1 MNKST
6 AKQVKVWDKT
16 WNEMLEKGTFPEM
29 SSYQRQWHKNLI
41 KVVAQN
47 INLNN
52 AKSMLECGCGNG
64 IFGLE
69 FANRFPKMALYL
81 SDLSEAALK
90 YNKLLLNEFIRKNP
104 KENFGTFYVN
114 HNIDD
119 MFKMKYKNGFFD
131 VVINGGTLEHYGNKE
146 ISLLIKEML
155 RVTKSS
161 GTVVVAV
168 PNIKNF
174 DLIFKKIK
182 LFIRNNSRGLFLR
195 TMIDYGGNDER
206 DITFNKFKKIVGK
219 NEEIESVTYIKHP
232 LALPRFI
239 PRSTSNN
246 HLMILL
252 EKILVN
258 LGFNWANIFLIKK
271 K

>member
-6 AKQVKVWDKT
+6 AKQIKVWDKT
-16 WNEMLEKGTFPEM
+16 WNEMLEKDTFPEM
-29 SSYQRQWHKNLI
+29 SNYQRQWHKNLI
-41 KVVAQN
+41 KAVTQN

-69 FANRFPKMALYL
+69 FANKFPKMVLYL
-81 SDLSEAALK
+81 SDLSKAALK

-104 KENFGTFYVN
+104 KENFGKFYVKY
-114 HNIDD
+114 NIDD
-119 MFKMKYKNGFFD
+119 MFKMKYKKGFFD
-131 VVINGGTLEHYGNKE
+131 FVINGGALEHYSDKE
-146 ISLLIKEML
+146 ISLLVKEML

-161 GTVVVAV
+161 GTVVVVV

-174 DLIFKKIK
+174 DLILKKIK

-206 DITFNKFKKIVGK
+206 DITFNKFEKIVGE
-219 NEEIESVTYIKHP
+219 NREMESVNYVKHP
-232 LALPRFI
+232 IALPRFI
-239 PRSTSNN
+239 PRPTSNS
-246 HLMILL
+246 HLMIVL

-258 LGFNWANIFLIKK
+258 LGFNWANIFVIKK